1 MRVIVDQG
9 ACIGAGNCVLTA
21 PDVFDQDEEGFV
33 VLLNDDPPD
42 ELHDDVRL
50 AALRCPA
57 RAITVKESVPTT

>member
-21 PDVFDQDEEGFV
+21 PDVFDQGEDGFV
-33 VLLNDDPPD
+33 VLLDDDPPD
-42 ELHDDVRL
+42 ELDDDVRL

-57 RAITVKESVPTT
+57 QAITVEES